1 MVVRVVCWDW
11 NGTLLDDVDRCLR
24 AMNHVLE
31 EYGLTAIADV
41 EAYRASFGFPLAD
54 FYARHG
60 ISAAQFRDAADLYLR
75 VLDSSA
81 LTAQLRPDAR
91 ETMRRLSERGV
102 RQVLASATLSDLL
115 HEQLRPFE
123 LTDGFEAV
131 LSITD
136 PYAGSKHDVIASWV
150 EQAGVDPEEVLLVGD
165 TNHDR
170 DIAHALG
177 ARFVHFDGGHQ
188 HLTDTDTDTEAER
201 ISELRTLL
209 DLV

>member
-1 MVVRVVCWDW
+1 MAVRVVCWDW

-24 AMNHVLE
+24 AMNHVLKA
-31 EYGLTAIADV
+31 YDRQPITDT

-60 ISAAQFRDAADLYLR
+60 ITAAQFREAADLYLR

-81 LTAQLRPDAR
+81 RTARLHPDAR
-91 ETMRRLSERGV
+91 ETMRLLRERGV
-102 RQVLASATLSDLL
+102 RQVLASATLTDLL
-115 HEQLRPFE
+115 NEQLRPFD
-123 LTDGFEAV
+123 LADQFETV

-136 PYAGSKHDVIASWV
+136 PYAASKHDVIAAWV
-150 EQAGVDPEEVLLVGD
+150 QGAGVDPADVLMIGD

-170 DIAHALG
+170 DIARALG
-177 ARFVHFDGGHQ
+177 ARFVHFGGGHQ
-188 HLTDTDTDTEAER
+188 HLADPTAAR
-201 ISELRTLL
+201 ISQLRTLV